1 MDNFDLMIEKYK
13 NEMMKYAD
21 KATKQ
26 INDQSQMEMNED
38 AEEQKNK
45 MKNEKKTE
53 TEKIYKAVDEKVE
66 TVTEPVSQNLSG
78 RGKLKINVFTG
89 NEAFPVMS
97 AFVKVLKDGE
107 LLFSEFTDQSGS
119 VQEIYLPAP
128 SRKISENPGNGKG
141 YAEYWVEV
149 SHPRFNSVVLE
160 NVPVFDGVRSIQPV
174 ALEPVNNEG
183 VEIINETEPE
193 FLEEG
198 NNGRF
203 V

>member
-38 AEEQKNK
+38 AEKQKGA
-45 MKNEKKTE
+45 NEEKIE
-53 TEKIYKAVDEKVE
+53 TEKIYKAVDERVE
-66 TVTEPVSQNLSG
+66 AVTEPVSQNLSG

-89 NEAFPVMS
+89 NEAFPVIS

-128 SRKISENPGNGKG
+128 SRKISEIPGNGKG
-141 YAEYWVEV
+141 YAEYRVEV

-174 ALEPVNNEG
+174 ALEPVNGEG
-183 VEIINETEPE
+183 VEILNETEPE

>member
-38 AEEQKNK
+38 AEKQKSA
-45 MKNEKKTE
+45 NEEKIE
-53 TEKIYKAVDEKVE
+53 TEKIYKAVDERVE
-66 TVTEPVSQNLSG
+66 AVTEPVSQNLSG

-89 NEAFPVMS
+89 NEAFPVIS

-128 SRKISENPGNGKG
+128 SRKISEIPRNGKG
-141 YAEYWVEV
+141 YAEYRVEV

-174 ALEPVNNEG
+174 ALEPVNGEG
-183 VEIINETEPE
+183 VEILNETEPE